1 MIGDDALVWIQMQGA
16 HDAWHAEREV
26 DVPAIPRLTAKSAA

>member
-1 MIGDDALVWIQMQGA
+1 NWLRMQAA

-26 DVPAIPRLTAKSAA
+26 DVSATPRLHAA